1 MSQLILGVFGSALFE
16 RSACSRSHGVGGFR
30 APGLRRCGSTADRA
44 GGSGSRQR
52 RQRWRRSFPV
62 DRGGG
67 SGSRR
72 RRRRRQWRLR
82 LRGVIHHGLRQRW
95 LGVLLQSSSRLQ
107 LPPRLFLL
115 SAADGGTGGRRLP
128 AWWPT
133 GEVLRRT
140 LHRQQQTWTWRIPW
154 MVEACE
160 CPNKGFGY

>member
-95 LGVLLQSSSRLQ
+95 LVPS
-107 LPPRLFLL
+107 F
-115 SAADGGTGGRRLP
+115 GGRRRHRRATATCLVANRRGAPEDTPP
-128 AWWPT
+128 AAT
-133 GEVLRRT
+133 NLDLEDSMDGGSL
-140 LHRQQQTWTWRIPW
+140 
-154 MVEACE
+154 
-160 CPNKGFGY
+160 